1 MHWIIK
7 RRRQKQMEN
16 MSVTIDGTTY
26 YHTPESVTALINSEK
41 DAIASREVW
50 KEKYRDI
57 SSAQRIMAGNV
68 HELFSCH
75 YEINDEEVTI
85 PVDEINEL
93 LVSIGSYPL
102 RKLWSA
108 TVKVE
113 VSLTDIEAETEDD
126 ARMEIENYLEITWDR
141 EGDSNVENM
150 EVYVF
155 SQE

>member
-16 MSVTIDGTTY
+16 MSITIDGTTY
-26 YHTPESVTALINSEK
+26 YHTSESVTALINSEK

-57 SSAQRIMAGNV
+57 SSAQRKITGDV

-141 EGDSNVENM
+141 EGDSNVEDM
-150 EVYVF
+150 EVDVF
-155 SQE
+155 SQK